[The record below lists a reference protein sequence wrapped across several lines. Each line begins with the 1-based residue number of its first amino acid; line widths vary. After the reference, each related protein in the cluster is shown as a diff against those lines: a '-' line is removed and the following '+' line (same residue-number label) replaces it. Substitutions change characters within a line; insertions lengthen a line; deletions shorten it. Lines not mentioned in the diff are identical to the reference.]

1 MYLKIYIHLPPFAIN
16 DRPESS
22 RSPDPQRLSSL
33 ITTTLPSPRGCNGS
47 TWFHLSNGDQAIKG
61 EVPSNNWELAML
73 LRKNT
78 VVSMI
83 FIDFLWLW
91 QESGWFFCLRSTCWQ
106 DPRNEFLGD
115 VTWKN
120 GLYWL
125 VNWGSIGGQL
135 GVIVLAKMRVPAST
149 RSKGGIGRVLLHWLS

>member
-33 ITTTLPSPRGCNGS
+33 ITTTLPSPHGS
-47 TWFHLSNGDQAIKG
+47 TWFHMVPPFQWRSSHQWGGCLQQLGTSNATAQKHGCVYDFHWFSMTLARKWMVFLSPKYM
-61 EVPSNNWELAML
+61 LARPL
-73 LRKNT
+73 Q
-78 VVSMI
+78 
-83 FIDFLWLW
+83 FFLVMSLEKMGCTDW
-91 QESGWFFCLRSTCWQ
+91 
-106 DPRNEFLGD
+106 
-115 VTWKN
+115 
-120 GLYWL
+120 
-125 VNWGSIGGQL
+125 SIGGQL